1 MPSLFSICM
10 HLNAG
15 MLLINLLHI
24 LLQAVNL
31 PCFHDNKG
39 DTFFYVLTIVNNII
53 TTIME
58 IKGKVNTDTINVH
71 KGELME
77 YKNQTEN
84 RAFQEMLQAA
94 VKRLQNRSG
103 EDIAAKSG
111 AVFHSSR
118 NVLEVLSFYETIE
131 IQLPEF
137 RINSDMDEW
146 HYLTLLH
153 YLDMADGTEG
163 SQKLITFGNLKDGL
177 IRGTKFDRTAEQKL
191 EKLLQDKDPEKIQK
205 ACKNLG
211 AEFTETKADLCAV
224 FPVLPRYPVTL
235 KIWFA
240 DEEFPASGKIFLQD
254 HADHYLSVEDAV
266 TVGEILLQKLSEAFS
281 SL

>member
-1 MPSLFSICM
+1 
-10 HLNAG
+10 
-15 MLLINLLHI
+15 
-24 LLQAVNL
+24 
-31 PCFHDNKG
+31 
-39 DTFFYVLTIVNNII
+39 
-53 TTIME
+53 
-58 IKGKVNTDTINVH
+58 
-71 KGELME
+71 ME

-84 RAFQEMLQAA
+84 RAFQEMLLAA

-103 EDIAAKSG
+103 EEIAAKSG

-118 NVLEVLSFYETIE
+118 NMLEVPSFHETIE

-137 RINSDMDEW
+137 RINSNMDEW

-205 ACKNLG
+205 ACKIG
-211 AEFTETKADLCAV
+211 RAHV
-224 FPVLPRYPVTL
+224 
-235 KIWFA
+235 
-240 DEEFPASGKIFLQD
+240 
-254 HADHYLSVEDAV
+254 
-266 TVGEILLQKLSEAFS
+266 
-281 SL
+281 

>member
-1 MPSLFSICM
+1 MKF
-10 HLNAG
+10 
-15 MLLINLLHI
+15 
-24 LLQAVNL
+24 
-31 PCFHDNKG
+31 
-39 DTFFYVLTIVNNII
+39 
-53 TTIME
+53 
-58 IKGKVNTDTINVH
+58 KGKVNTDTINIH

-103 EDIAAKSG
+103 EEIAAKSG

-137 RINSDMDEW
+137 CINSDMDEW
-146 HYLTLLH
+146 H

-191 EKLLQDKDPEKIQK
+191 EKLLQDKDHEKIQK

>member
-1 MPSLFSICM
+1 
-10 HLNAG
+10 
-15 MLLINLLHI
+15 
-24 LLQAVNL
+24 
-31 PCFHDNKG
+31 
-39 DTFFYVLTIVNNII
+39 
-53 TTIME
+53 
-58 IKGKVNTDTINVH
+58 
-71 KGELME
+71 ME

-191 EKLLQDKDPEKIQK
+191 EKLLQDKEYH
-205 ACKNLG
+205 
-211 AEFTETKADLCAV
+211 TKQHIRGIYTAYCC
-224 FPVLPRYPVTL
+224 
-235 KIWFA
+235 
-240 DEEFPASGKIFLQD
+240 SS
-254 HADHYLSVEDAV
+254 YLSGYSDAFKPRSKQ
-266 TVGEILLQKLSEAFS
+266 T
-281 SL
+281 

>member
-1 MPSLFSICM
+1 
-10 HLNAG
+10 
-15 MLLINLLHI
+15 
-24 LLQAVNL
+24 
-31 PCFHDNKG
+31 
-39 DTFFYVLTIVNNII
+39 
-53 TTIME
+53 
-58 IKGKVNTDTINVH
+58 
-71 KGELME
+71 ME

-118 NVLEVLSFYETIE
+118 NLREVQSFHEVIE
-131 IQLPEF
+131 LQLPAF
-137 RINSDMDEW
+137 YINSVMDDW
-146 HYLTLLH
+146 HSLTLLH

-177 IRGTKFDRTAEQKL
+177 IRGSKFDRTAEQKL

-205 ACKNLG
+205 ACTSMG
-211 AEFTETKADLCAV
+211 AEFTETRADLCAV
-224 FPVLPRYPVTL
+224 FPVFPRYSVTL

-240 DEEFPASGKIFLQD
+240 DEEFPASGKLFLQD

>member
-1 MPSLFSICM
+1 
-10 HLNAG
+10 
-15 MLLINLLHI
+15 
-24 LLQAVNL
+24 
-31 PCFHDNKG
+31 
-39 DTFFYVLTIVNNII
+39 
-53 TTIME
+53 
-58 IKGKVNTDTINVH
+58 
-71 KGELME
+71 ME

-103 EDIAAKSG
+103 EDIAEKSG

-118 NVLEVLSFYETIE
+118 NMLEVQSFHEVIE

-137 RINSDMDEW
+137 YISSDIDEW

-177 IRGTKFDRTAEQKL
+177 IRGTRFDRTAEQKL

-205 ACKNLG
+205 ACTSLG

-224 FPVLPRYPVTL
+224 FPVFPRYSVTL

-240 DEEFPASGKIFLQD
+240 DEELPAS
-254 HADHYLSVEDAV
+254 
-266 TVGEILLQKLSEAFS
+266 
-281 SL
+281 

>member
-1 MPSLFSICM
+1 M
-10 HLNAG
+10 
-15 MLLINLLHI
+15 
-24 LLQAVNL
+24 
-31 PCFHDNKG
+31 
-39 DTFFYVLTIVNNII
+39 
-53 TTIME
+53 
-58 IKGKVNTDTINVH
+58 
-71 KGELME
+71 
-77 YKNQTEN
+77 
-84 RAFQEMLQAA
+84 
-94 VKRLQNRSG
+94 
-103 EDIAAKSG
+103 
-111 AVFHSSR
+111 
-118 NVLEVLSFYETIE
+118 LEVLSFYETIE

-137 RINSDMDEW
+137 YINSDIDEW

-163 SQKLITFGNLKDGL
+163 AQKLITFGNLKDGL

-224 FPVLPRYPVTL
+224 FPV
-235 KIWFA
+235 
-240 DEEFPASGKIFLQD
+240 ASGKIFLQD

>member
-1 MPSLFSICM
+1 
-10 HLNAG
+10 
-15 MLLINLLHI
+15 
-24 LLQAVNL
+24 
-31 PCFHDNKG
+31 
-39 DTFFYVLTIVNNII
+39 
-53 TTIME
+53 
-58 IKGKVNTDTINVH
+58 
-71 KGELME
+71 ME

-84 RAFQEMLQAA
+84 RAFQEMFQAA

-137 RINSDMDEW
+137 CINSDMDEW

-177 IRGTKFDRTAEQKL
+177 IRGTKFDRTAEQNWKSFCRIKIL
-191 EKLLQDKDPEKIQK
+191 RKFRKHVKTWVQNSQRQRRICVLFFQFCQDI
-205 ACKNLG
+205 
-211 AEFTETKADLCAV
+211 
-224 FPVLPRYPVTL
+224 R
-235 KIWFA
+235 
-240 DEEFPASGKIFLQD
+240 
-254 HADHYLSVEDAV
+254 
-266 TVGEILLQKLSEAFS
+266 
-281 SL
+281 